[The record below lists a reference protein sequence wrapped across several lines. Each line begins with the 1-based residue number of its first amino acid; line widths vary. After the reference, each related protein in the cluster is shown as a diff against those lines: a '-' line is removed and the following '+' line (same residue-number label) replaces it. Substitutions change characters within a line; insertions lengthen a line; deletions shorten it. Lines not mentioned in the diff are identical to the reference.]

1 MYFAIQKT
9 YVMQPIHILLLI
21 AGYFGVLILISFL
34 TGKDDSNE
42 TFFRASRKSPWY
54 VVAFG
59 MIGAS
64 LSGVTFISVPGWV
77 NDSGFSYMQVVFGY
91 LVGYFIIAYVL
102 MPIYYRLN
110 VTSIY
115 QYLEDRFG
123 VISYKTGA
131 FFFLISRI
139 LGASFRLYLV
149 AIVLQ
154 RYVFDAYEIDFSVTV
169 TLSIVLIWLY
179 TFRGGIKTIVWTDTL
194 QTLFMLIAVGVA
206 IYLIL
211 ADLDLS
217 FGEFLSSDALQQY
230 NQIWFTDDPMAKN
243 YFIKS
248 FLGGLFIAVCMTG
261 LDQDMMQKNLTCK
274 TLGDAQKNMVSFSV
288 VLIVVNFV
296 FLLLGAL
303 VYMYAA
309 KHSIDIP
316 LMDGK
321 VKTDLLF
328 PEIAI
333 YGGLGLSLAI
343 VFLLGLIAAAYSSAD
358 SALTSL
364 TTSFS
369 VDFLDIEKEKGTKN
383 KFSQKIIAFTKPIV
397 TAIPTIINAKNKD
410 THIKLE
416 KEVSINEQKL
426 IRQVVHILMSI
437 VLIIVVIIFN
447 SLSDKSVIDN
457 LLIIAGYT
465 YGPLLGL
472 FAFGI
477 FTKYNVKDKYVWL
490 VALLSISLTYFLAN
504 YFGTFYTY
512 FTEDVTNLAEATIL
526 SKKTFYQF
534 GYELLP
540 INGLL
545 TFIGLVIIR
554 RQHD

>member
-1 MYFAIQKT
+1 
-9 YVMQPIHILLLI
+9 MQPIHILLLI
-21 AGYFGVLILISFL
+21 AGYFGVFILISFL

-77 NDSGFSYMQVVFGY
+77 NDSDFSYMQVVFGY

-230 NQIWFTDDPMAKN
+230 NQIWFTDDPIAKN

-309 KHSIDIP
+309 KHSIDTP

-333 YGGLGLSLAI
+333 NGGLGLSLAI

-397 TAIPTIINAKNKD
+397 TAIPTIINAKRKD